1 MADIGHLIKKRR
13 EELGMT
19 QDELAERTGYKSRS
33 SINKIEKGGNDLPRA
48 KIRIFARAL
57 NISPGYFVDDIDD
70 VETLRSDYPEIL
82 PVRLRQFPLLGEIAC
97 GEPIF
102 AVENKENFVMAD
114 SDISADF
121 CLRAKGDSMVDA
133 RIYDGDLVFIRK
145 MSMVDNGEIAAVIID
160 DEATLKKVY
169 YYPEKGKLVLFPC
182 NTAYEPF
189 VYTGNELNSIR
200 ILGKA
205 VCFMSSL

>member
-1 MADIGHLIKKRR
+1 MADIGYLIKKRR

-33 SINKIEKGGNDLPRA
+33 SINKLEKGGNDLPRA
-48 KIRIFARAL
+48 KIGIFARAL
-57 NISPGYFVDDIDD
+57 NISPGYFVDNEDD
-70 VETLRSDYPEIL
+70 VETLKKSHPEIL
-82 PVRLRQFPLLGEIAC
+82 PVNLRQFPLLGEIAC

-102 AVENKENFVMAD
+102 ATENRENFVMAD

-121 CLRAKGDSMVDA
+121 CLRAKGDSMIDA
-133 RIYDGDLVFIRK
+133 RIYDGDLVFIKK
-145 MSMVDNGEIAAVIID
+145 MPMVDNGEIAAVIID

-189 VYTGNELNSIR
+189 VYTGIELNEIR